1 VHTGLFQ
8 QNRSFDSVW
17 ETELGPTQGPWHK
30 IFSNNSNATI
40 GSYEIKKHSVSATI
54 RSNTTSFTFTV
65 VYTGKHFGCQNSF
78 ADLVGDS
85 ALCSGDD
92 CTACLIWG

>member
-1 VHTGLFQ
+1 LFQ

-17 ETELGPTQGPWHK
+17 NTELGPAQGPWHT

-54 RSNTTSFTFTV
+54 RSNTTTSFTFTV

-85 ALCSGDD
+85 TLKCEDD
-92 CTACLIWG
+92 STACLIEG